1 MKYYFIS
8 ILFILGYN
16 FSGIAQRSPLS
27 VELIGFVDTDF
38 SYFNPNTLA
47 TTSDFFAGNT
57 AFGGMFKKSN
67 PNQFQSGSG
76 GLNLNFQQ
84 AVFLNY
90 TLNSKWSVRLGTIL
104 SHAGSSNTPSGVF
117 TVYYAGV
124 SARMFRFAVLPTYT
138 FYKNKKHKFTIDIS
152 FGPSIDFVRNDW
164 GEPLYLSVIS
174 PGPIFNPGDTLMFQ
188 HDAHIIQ
195 KWNISLHTG
204 IRMRFELKNA
214 NSVGIHIMGG
224 LGMFPVY
231 KNKYTYE
238 LNTDAYYTEMLS
250 NGSYLRIGIGYE
262 FQIMKKRFRYKTI
275 N

>member
-16 FSGIAQRSPLS
+16 FSVRAQRTPLS

-38 SYFNPNTLA
+38 SYFNSNTLA
-47 TTSDFFAGNT
+47 TTPDFFAGNT

-67 PNQFQSGSG
+67 PNQFQFGSG

-90 TLNSKWSVRLGTIL
+90 TLNPKWSVRLGTIL
-104 SHAGSSNTPSGVF
+104 SHAGTSNTPSGVF
-117 TVYYAGV
+117 TVYYTGV

-138 FYKNKKHKFTIDIS
+138 FYKNTKHKITMDVS
-152 FGPSIDFVRNDW
+152 FGPSIDLLRNDW
-164 GEPLYLSVIS
+164 NEYLNLTITS
-174 PGPIFNPGDTLMFQ
+174 PGVVINPGDTLTFQ
-188 HDAHIIQ
+188 HDTRVLQ
-195 KWNISLHTG
+195 NWNVSFHTG

-214 NSVGIHIMGG
+214 NSVGVHIMGG

-231 KNKYTYE
+231 TNRYTYQ

-262 FQIMKKRFRYKTI
+262 FQIMKKRFRYKTF